1 MLITNILTILFS
13 LFLTLENTTNKIL
26 IKDTLI
32 IETLTLSKE
41 ELINIIIDN
50 YNIPNNYDNVEIN
63 TNYLNSPEYNKIYS
77 VILTVQYND
86 EIINYNLKLKT
97 INPKSKNTDNDSI
110 IIISLITLILF
121 SCLFILNVLIN
132 QNINFYF

>member
-1 MLITNILTILFS
+1 MLINNILTILLS

-50 YNIPNNYDNVEIN
+50 YNIPNNYNNIEIN

-77 VILTVQYND
+77 VILTVQYDD

-97 INPKSKNTDNDSI
+97 INSSKENKNNTSI
-110 IIISLITLILF
+110 IIISLITLILIF
-121 SCLFILNVLIN
+121 LFIYIKRSN
-132 QNINFYF
+132 

>member
-77 VILTVQYND
+77 VILT
-86 EIINYNLKLKT
+86 
-97 INPKSKNTDNDSI
+97 
-110 IIISLITLILF
+110 F
-121 SCLFILNVLIN
+121 FI
-132 QNINFYF
+132 F

>member
-1 MLITNILTILFS
+1 MLITNILTILLS

-50 YNIPNNYDNVEIN
+50 YNIPNNYNNIEIN

-97 INPKSKNTDNDSI
+97 INPKTKNTDNDSI
-110 IIISLITLILF
+110 IIISLITLILIF
-121 SCLFILNVLIN
+121 LFIYIKRSN
-132 QNINFYF
+132 

>member
-1 MLITNILTILFS
+1 MLITNILTILLS

-50 YNIPNNYDNVEIN
+50 YNIPNNYNNIEIN

-77 VILTVQYND
+77 VILTVQYDD

-97 INPKSKNTDNDSI
+97 INSSKENKNNTSI
-110 IIISLITLILF
+110 IIISLITLILIF
-121 SCLFILNVLIN
+121 LFIYIKRSN
-132 QNINFYF
+132 

>member
-1 MLITNILTILFS
+1 MLITNILTILLS

-26 IKDTLI
+26 IKDALI

-77 VILTVQYND
+77 VILTVQYDD

-97 INPKSKNTDNDSI
+97 INPSKENKNNTSI
-110 IIISLITLILF
+110 IIISLITLILIF
-121 SCLFILNVLIN
+121 LFIYIKRSN
-132 QNINFYF
+132 

>member
-1 MLITNILTILFS
+1 MLTTNILTILLS

-50 YNIPNNYDNVEIN
+50 YNIPNNYNNIEIN

-77 VILTVQYND
+77 VILTVQYDD

-97 INPKSKNTDNDSI
+97 INSSKENKNNTSI
-110 IIISLITLILF
+110 IIISLITLILIF
-121 SCLFILNVLIN
+121 LFIYIKRSN
-132 QNINFYF
+132 

>member
-1 MLITNILTILFS
+1 MLITNILTILLS

-50 YNIPNNYDNVEIN
+50 YNIPNDYNNIEIN

-77 VILTVQYND
+77 VILTVQYDD

-110 IIISLITLILF
+110 IIISLITLILIF
-121 SCLFILNVLIN
+121 LFIYIKRSN
-132 QNINFYF
+132 

>member
-1 MLITNILTILFS
+1 MLTTNILTILLS

-50 YNIPNNYDNVEIN
+50 YNIPNNYNNIEIN

-77 VILTVQYND
+77 VILTVQYDD
-86 EIINYNLKLKT
+86 EIINYNLKIKT
-97 INPKSKNTDNDSI
+97 INSSKENKNNTSI
-110 IIISLITLILF
+110 IIISLITLILIF
-121 SCLFILNVLIN
+121 LFIYIKRSN
-132 QNINFYF
+132 

>member
-1 MLITNILTILFS
+1 MLITNILTILLS

-50 YNIPNNYDNVEIN
+50 YNIPNDYDNVEIN
-63 TNYLNSPEYNKIYS
+63 TNYLNSPEYNKIYC
-77 VILTVQYND
+77 VILTVQYDD

-97 INPKSKNTDNDSI
+97 INSSKENKNNTSI
-110 IIISLITLILF
+110 IIISLITIILIFL
-121 SCLFILNVLIN
+121 LIYIKRSN
-132 QNINFYF
+132 

>member
-1 MLITNILTILFS
+1 MLITNILTIHLS
-13 LFLTLENTTNKIL
+13 LYLTLENTTNKIL

-86 EIINYNLKLKT
+86 EIIN
-97 INPKSKNTDNDSI
+97 
-110 IIISLITLILF
+110 
-121 SCLFILNVLIN
+121 
-132 QNINFYF
+132 

>member
-1 MLITNILTILFS
+1 MLITNILTILLS

-110 IIISLITLILF
+110 IIISLITLILIF
-121 SCLFILNVLIN
+121 LFIYIKRSN
-132 QNINFYF
+132 

>member
-1 MLITNILTILFS
+1 MLTTNILTILLS

-50 YNIPNNYDNVEIN
+50 YNIPNNYNNIEIN

-77 VILTVQYND
+77 VILTVQYDD

-97 INPKSKNTDNDSI
+97 INSSKENKNNTSI
-110 IIISLITLILF
+110 IIISLITLILIF
-121 SCLFILNVLIN
+121 LFIYISK
-132 QNINFYF
+132 FM

>member
-1 MLITNILTILFS
+1 MLITNILTILLS

-50 YNIPNNYDNVEIN
+50 YNIPNNYNNIEIN

-77 VILTVQYND
+77 VILTVQYDD

-97 INPKSKNTDNDSI
+97 INPKTKNTDNDSI
-110 IIISLITLILF
+110 IIISLITLILIF
-121 SCLFILNVLIN
+121 LFIYIKRSN
-132 QNINFYF
+132 

>member
-50 YNIPNNYDNVEIN
+50 YNIPNNYNNIEIN

-110 IIISLITLILF
+110 IIISLITLIF
-121 SCLFILNVLIN
+121 IFLFIYIKRSN
-132 QNINFYF
+132 

>member
-110 IIISLITLILF
+110 IIISLITLILIF
-121 SCLFILNVLIN
+121 LFIYIKRSN
-132 QNINFYF
+132 

>member
-1 MLITNILTILFS
+1 MLITNILTILLS

-32 IETLTLSKE
+32 IETLSLSKE

-50 YNIPNNYDNVEIN
+50 YNIPNNYNNIEIN

-77 VILTVQYND
+77 VILTVQYDD

-97 INPKSKNTDNDSI
+97 INSSKENKNNTSI
-110 IIISLITLILF
+110 IIISLITLILIF
-121 SCLFILNVLIN
+121 LFIYIKRSN
-132 QNINFYF
+132 

>member
-1 MLITNILTILFS
+1 MLITNILTILLS

-50 YNIPNNYDNVEIN
+50 YNIPNNYNNIEIN

-77 VILTVQYND
+77 VILTVQYDD

-97 INPKSKNTDNDSI
+97 INSSKENKNNTSI
-110 IIISLITLILF
+110 IIISLITIILIF
-121 SCLFILNVLIN
+121 LFIYIKRSN
-132 QNINFYF
+132 

>member
-1 MLITNILTILFS
+1 MLITNILTILLS

-50 YNIPNNYDNVEIN
+50 YNIPNNYNNIEIN

-97 INPKSKNTDNDSI
+97 INSSKENKNNTSI
-110 IIISLITLILF
+110 IIISLITLILIF
-121 SCLFILNVLIN
+121 LFIYIKRSN
-132 QNINFYF
+132 

>member
-50 YNIPNNYDNVEIN
+50 YNIPNNYNNIEIN

-77 VILTVQYND
+77 VILTVQYDD

-97 INPKSKNTDNDSI
+97 INPKTKNTDNDSI
-110 IIISLITLILF
+110 IIISLITLIF
-121 SCLFILNVLIN
+121 IFLFIYIKRSN
-132 QNINFYF
+132 

>member
-1 MLITNILTILFS
+1 MLITNILTILLS

-50 YNIPNNYDNVEIN
+50 YNIPNNYNNIEIN

-110 IIISLITLILF
+110 IIISLITLILIF
-121 SCLFILNVLIN
+121 LFIYIKRSN
-132 QNINFYF
+132 

>member
-1 MLITNILTILFS
+1 MLINNILTILLS

-50 YNIPNNYDNVEIN
+50 YNIPNNYNNIEIN

-97 INPKSKNTDNDSI
+97 INPKTKNTDNDSI
-110 IIISLITLILF
+110 IIISLITLILIF
-121 SCLFILNVLIN
+121 LFIYIKRSN
-132 QNINFYF
+132 

>member
-1 MLITNILTILFS
+1 MLITNILTILLS

-50 YNIPNNYDNVEIN
+50 YNIPNNYNNIEIN

-77 VILTVQYND
+77 VILTVQYDD

-97 INPKSKNTDNDSI
+97 INPKTKNNDNDSI
-110 IIISLITLILF
+110 IIISLITLILIF
-121 SCLFILNVLIN
+121 LFIYIKRSN
-132 QNINFYF
+132 

>member
-1 MLITNILTILFS
+1 MLITNILTILLS

-77 VILTVQYND
+77 VILTVQYDD

-97 INPKSKNTDNDSI
+97 INPKTKNTDNDSI
-110 IIISLITLILF
+110 IIISLITLILIF
-121 SCLFILNVLIN
+121 LFIYIKRSN
-132 QNINFYF
+132 

>member
-110 IIISLITLILF
+110 IIISLITLIF
-121 SCLFILNVLIN
+121 IFLFIYIKRSN
-132 QNINFYF
+132 

>member
-1 MLITNILTILFS
+1 MLITNILTILLS

-26 IKDTLI
+26 IKDALI

-77 VILTVQYND
+77 VILTVQYDD

-97 INPKSKNTDNDSI
+97 INSSKENKNNTSI
-110 IIISLITLILF
+110 IIISLITLILIF
-121 SCLFILNVLIN
+121 LFIYIKRSN
-132 QNINFYF
+132 

>member
-77 VILTVQYND
+77 VILTVQYDD

-110 IIISLITLILF
+110 IIISLITLILIF
-121 SCLFILNVLIN
+121 LFIYIKRSN
-132 QNINFYF
+132 

>member
-1 MLITNILTILFS
+1 MLITNILTILLS

-32 IETLTLSKE
+32 IETLSLSKE

-50 YNIPNNYDNVEIN
+50 YNIPNNYNNIEIN

-77 VILTVQYND
+77 VILTVQYDD

-97 INPKSKNTDNDSI
+97 INPKTKNNDNDSI
-110 IIISLITLILF
+110 IIISLITLILIF
-121 SCLFILNVLIN
+121 LFIYIKRSN
-132 QNINFYF
+132 

>member
-97 INPKSKNTDNDSI
+97 INPKTKNTDNDSI
-110 IIISLITLILF
+110 IIISLITLILIF
-121 SCLFILNVLIN
+121 LFIYIKRSN
-132 QNINFYF
+132 

>member
-1 MLITNILTILFS
+1 MLITNILTILLS

-77 VILTVQYND
+77 VILTVQYDD

-110 IIISLITLILF
+110 IIISLITLIF
-121 SCLFILNVLIN
+121 IFLFIYIKRSN
-132 QNINFYF
+132 

>member
-1 MLITNILTILFS
+1 MLTTNILTILLS

-50 YNIPNNYDNVEIN
+50 YNIPNNYNNIEIN

-77 VILTVQYND
+77 VILTVQYDD

-97 INPKSKNTDNDSI
+97 INPKTKITDNDSI
-110 IIISLITLILF
+110 IIISLITLILIF
-121 SCLFILNVLIN
+121 LFIYIKRSN
-132 QNINFYF
+132 

>member
-50 YNIPNNYDNVEIN
+50 YNLPNNYDNGEIN

-110 IIISLITLILF
+110 IIISLITLILIF
-121 SCLFILNVLIN
+121 LFIYIKRSN
-132 QNINFYF
+132 